1 MLKANGSLRSWFSL
15 LCVGCSLCALLCLQ
29 RAFAQQAAPHDP
41 SGEKTQRALSDL
53 ADGNPDPMDAKVLAD
68 ANVARAIPTLEKKF
82 LSADNPY
89 PKAQYAAALVKLHA
103 ESPLYWKYVS
113 EKAED
118 ILKDPLP
125 TSAISDEMGMR
136 RAVPTGALGQW
147 AKRHQVTESEAFAEA
162 TLVGVAFLPVLA
174 STGDQRAVPLLERA
188 LATDNYFLHEGA
200 IIGLVSLGDEGSVD
214 AIAAA
219 LKRDPPPFSNLAAHL
234 LFWSSSP
241 AAQQLAA
248 TYLTKEELDALQTQ
262 KAARKAVVRPVTP

>member
-15 LCVGCSLCALLCLQ
+15 LCVGCLLCALLCLQ

-68 ANVARAIPTLEKKF
+68 ANVTRAIPTLEKKF
-82 LSADNPY
+82 ALEEVPFS
-89 PKAQYAAALVKLHA
+89 KAQYAAALMRLHDGD
-103 ESPLYWKYVS
+103 PLYWDYLSGQVEES
-113 EKAED
+113 
-118 ILKDPLP
+118 LKDPLP
-125 TSAISDEMGMR
+125 TSALTDAEGKQ
-136 RAVPTGALGQW
+136 RAVPTKALGQW
-147 AKRHQVTESEAFAEA
+147 AKRHHLTESEAADTGPSHGF
-162 TLVGVAFLPVLA
+162 LFLPVLA